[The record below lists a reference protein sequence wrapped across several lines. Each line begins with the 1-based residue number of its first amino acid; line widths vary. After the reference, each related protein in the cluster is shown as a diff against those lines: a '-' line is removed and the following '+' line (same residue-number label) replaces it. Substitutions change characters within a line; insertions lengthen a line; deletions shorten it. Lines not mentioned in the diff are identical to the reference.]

1 MLILI
6 MVLVALAAGFV
17 AGGSLRG
24 FERVQIHWWGAA
36 LVGAA
41 IQLVPSFSL
50 GGQPMGPVLLATT
63 YSLLTAFLWVNRRLP
78 AAPLMLIGLV
88 LNLLAVVPNG
98 GMPVAASALESAGG
112 ADSILSPMEDGKH
125 HLMTD
130 DDVLKPLTDVI
141 AVPPPVGA
149 VLSIGDAFLY
159 AGLMSFVVLIMLGR
173 SGENRRP
180 PARWFQGYRGKH
192 LPPAQRLPRR
202 SQARPTR
209 SPAAAA
215 LGGSGP

>member
-36 LVGAA
+36 LTGAA

-98 GMPVAASALESAGG
+98 GMPVSASALESAGG
-112 ADSILSPMEDGKH
+112 VDSILSRMDDGKH

-130 DDVLKPLTDVI
+130 DDVLTPLTDVI

-192 LPPAQRLPRR
+192 LPPEQRLPRQSR
-202 SQARPTR
+202 ARPAR

-215 LGGSGP
+215 LEGSGP